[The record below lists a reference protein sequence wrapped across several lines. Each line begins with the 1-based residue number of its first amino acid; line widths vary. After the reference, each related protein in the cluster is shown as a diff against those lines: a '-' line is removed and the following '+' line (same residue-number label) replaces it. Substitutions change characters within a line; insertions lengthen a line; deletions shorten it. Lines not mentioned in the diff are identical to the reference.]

1 MNRSQARARRLLSS
15 ICACGALVAS
25 APAHSM
31 QQAPGAQS
39 EAAKRV
45 EPVITQDGM
54 IELSLEK
61 ARELALL
68 NNYGLQIESI
78 STEVAFFSF
87 KGSFGVYD
95 WNLAAQ
101 ANVINSQFKP
111 NDVFPGSFTNTQA
124 VGFDVTRL
132 VETGGTFKAHF
143 DTSHVDT
150 DSAFAAA
157 PSASTDTFSL
167 GFVQPLLRGAWRQY
181 TTANQRIADL
191 DWQRQGEHERQVR
204 QKLIFDVSLAYW
216 DLVAAREQLKVAESS
231 LELAHAQIE
240 QDRRRL
246 EAGVGTELDV
256 LQAEAKAATREQDR
270 LQADVRVRQAMDTLK
285 SLVFPGKNPAVWDA
299 GVAPMTLLPAQVS
312 AEAAP
317 SWNAALGV
325 ALERRSELRQQR
337 ELIAANTVRLE
348 QRQSEKL
355 PGLDLTF
362 TAGSVGFA
370 TNPSE
375 ALGESLGYDFPTY
388 TAALNFTFPLEN
400 TAARYAEKAAWASV
414 RAARLEYADLES
426 QIVADVRFAVRQV
439 VYQVEAV
446 HAAAKTLELARRQL
460 KGEQDRRESGTSTN
474 FQVLQFQQDLAEA
487 LSSEITARA
496 NYVRALVAL
505 EQAQGTLGEPVNP

>member
-1 MNRSQARARRLLSS
+1 
-15 ICACGALVAS
+15 
-25 APAHSM
+25 M

-167 GFVQPLLRGAWRQY
+167 GFVQPL
-181 TTANQRIADL
+181 
-191 DWQRQGEHERQVR
+191 
-204 QKLIFDVSLAYW
+204 
-216 DLVAAREQLKVAESS
+216 
-231 LELAHAQIE
+231 
-240 QDRRRL
+240 
-246 EAGVGTELDV
+246 
-256 LQAEAKAATREQDR
+256 
-270 LQADVRVRQAMDTLK
+270 
-285 SLVFPGKNPAVWDA
+285 
-299 GVAPMTLLPAQVS
+299 
-312 AEAAP
+312 
-317 SWNAALGV
+317 
-325 ALERRSELRQQR
+325 
-337 ELIAANTVRLE
+337 
-348 QRQSEKL
+348 
-355 PGLDLTF
+355 
-362 TAGSVGFA
+362 
-370 TNPSE
+370 
-375 ALGESLGYDFPTY
+375 
-388 TAALNFTFPLEN
+388 
-400 TAARYAEKAAWASV
+400 
-414 RAARLEYADLES
+414 
-426 QIVADVRFAVRQV
+426 
-439 VYQVEAV
+439 
-446 HAAAKTLELARRQL
+446 
-460 KGEQDRRESGTSTN
+460 
-474 FQVLQFQQDLAEA
+474 
-487 LSSEITARA
+487 
-496 NYVRALVAL
+496 
-505 EQAQGTLGEPVNP
+505 